1 MSDHPPFTFV
11 ELSTAF
17 EGLTAYQVQFERMVN
32 PEASSPPEQWHQKGR
47 CRRAFGRAVVIDPK
61 VLQIQI
67 YPFFELI
74 HRSFVAGTPN
84 FVRVGPNLG
93 TTVAEFIYGGGGPEI
108 RDLKRL
114 DPSRAKAAQEELS
127 RVILACNTLQAGF
140 VRSNGFVV
148 CPKPGSKKPEFIPK
162 PQDALGLD
170 DQKFVPLGA
179 IKDTR
184 KRTGLTFDGRYDILE
199 IAPEVRVRRFQVAG
213 HKPVDRL
220 PELAICS
227 PVILESCRIKVPEDI
242 PFCPKNTDQTIGNEV
257 NWDPASTCTSF
268 TAFGVTETRQV
279 VAVSMFES
287 LRGERPA
294 SDRGITATEMAWL
307 LANPVLGCTDGV
319 IGGGSADVQQ
329 YLDVASDTL
338 PALLE
343 APPRFKRPGEESVE
357 VVGARGL
364 GAILAVL
371 QR

>member
-1 MSDHPPFTFV
+1 M

-17 EGLTAYQVQFERMVN
+17 KGLTAYKVQFERTVN
-32 PEASSPPEQWHQKGR
+32 PKASSPPEEWHQKGR
-47 CRRAFGRAVVIDPK
+47 CRRAFGRAIVIDPK

-108 RDLKRL
+108 RDLEHL
-114 DPSRAKAAQEELS
+114 DAERAASAHEELT
-127 RVILACNTLQAGF
+127 RVIFACNTLQAGF

-148 CPKPGSKKPEFIPK
+148 CPKPGGKKPEFVCK
-162 PQDALGLD
+162 PQNALGLND
-170 DQKFVPLGA
+170 RQFIPLG
-179 IKDTR
+179 KVHGTKERPDE
-184 KRTGLTFDGRYDILE
+184 TFDGRYDIIE
-199 IAPEVRVRRFQVAG
+199 IAPKVRVRQLKVKN
-213 HKPVDRL
+213 HKPHAEDDL
-220 PELAICS
+220 PDLAICS
-227 PVILESCRIKVPEDI
+227 PMILESGRIKVPEDI
-242 PFCPKNTDQTIGNEV
+242 LYCSKRKDQTIGNEV
-257 NWDPASTCTSF
+257 NWDPANTCTSF
-268 TAFGVTETRQV
+268 TAIGVTETRRV

-307 LANPVLGCTDGV
+307 LTDPVLGCTDGV

-329 YLDVASDTL
+329 YLDVTSDTH

-343 APPRFKRPGEESVE
+343 APPRFKRPGEESVK